1 MRRMQKRTMRMT
13 GEIHQSEDAEQ
24 EALFSWARAMRGHS
38 PCLELL
44 FHIPN
49 GGRRDAITGAA
60 LKLRGVKAGVPD
72 ICLPVAR
79 GKYHGLFIEL
89 KVGNNKPTAFQ
100 RDWLLRLDAQGYA
113 VYVCYG
119 WREAAEKIENYLKMG
134 GYNGEF

>member
-1 MRRMQKRTMRMT
+1 MKTGKMT
-13 GEIHQSEDAEQ
+13 IETHQSEDAEQ
-24 EALFSWARAMRGHS
+24 EALFSWARAIS
-38 PCLELL
+38 CSCPCLEML

-60 LKLRGVKAGVPD
+60 LKRRGVKAGVPD

-79 GKYHGLFIEL
+79 GKHHGLFIEL
-89 KVGNNKPTAFQ
+89 KVGSNKPTALQ
-100 RDWLLRLDAQGYA
+100 KDWLLRLDAQGYA

-119 WREAAEKIENYLKMG
+119 WRDAAEKIENYLKMG